1 MMMKMQMKKKQL
13 LKNLVDIQ
21 ELTVEAEESD
31 HENTSPEETA
41 ENSLRKKHLRQAVLS

>member
-13 LKNLVDIQ
+13 F
-21 ELTVEAEESD
+21 EEFSRYTRATVEAEESD